1 MDYVD
6 KKLLMSAAE
15 NFGVEINVEQAEKFE
30 GYARLLFE
38 WNQKMNLTAITSPEG
53 VALLHFA
60 DSLTLLSAAD
70 FKEGASLADVGTGA
84 GFPSVPLAI
93 MRPDMQFTLVDSL
106 NKRITFLEAVKSEL
120 GLDFKT
126 VHGRAEELGRDAKYR
141 EKFDFAT
148 ARAVAGLNV
157 LCEYCLPF
165 VKKGGSFLAMKG
177 PSGQEEAAQAENA
190 VKLLGGRLSAVKEF
204 SLGENDRRVIIIDK
218 ISPISQ
224 KYPRQS
230 GKIKKS
236 PL

>member
-15 NFGVEINVEQAEKFE
+15 NFGVEINAEQAEKFE

-70 FKEGASLADVGTGA
+70 FKDGASLADVGTGA

-126 VHGRAEELGRDAKYR
+126 VHGRAEELGRDVKYR

-177 PSGQEEAAQAENA
+177 PSGRDEAAQAENA

>member
-15 NFGVEINVEQAEKFE
+15 NFGVEINAEQAEKFE

-60 DSLTLLSAAD
+60 DSLTLLSA
-70 FKEGASLADVGTGA
+70 
-84 GFPSVPLAI
+84 
-93 MRPDMQFTLVDSL
+93 
-106 NKRITFLEAVKSEL
+106 
-120 GLDFKT
+120 
-126 VHGRAEELGRDAKYR
+126 
-141 EKFDFAT
+141 
-148 ARAVAGLNV
+148 
-157 LCEYCLPF
+157 
-165 VKKGGSFLAMKG
+165 
-177 PSGQEEAAQAENA
+177 
-190 VKLLGGRLSAVKEF
+190 VKEF

-218 ISPISQ
+218 IFPISQ

>member
-15 NFGVEINVEQAEKFE
+15 NFGVEINAEQAEKFE

-106 NKRITFLEAVKSEL
+106 NK
-120 GLDFKT
+120 T
-126 VHGRAEELGRDAKYR
+126 VHGRAEELGRDVKYR

-177 PSGQEEAAQAENA
+177 PSGRDEAAQAENA

-218 ISPISQ
+218 IFPISQ

>member
-15 NFGVEINVEQAEKFE
+15 NFGVEINAEQAENFE

-126 VHGRAEELGRDAKYR
+126 VHGRAEELGRDVKYR

-177 PSGQEEAAQAENA
+177 PSGRDEAAQAENA